1 MDFHCA
7 YAAIRAVGMGQA
19 AVGKKLGAE
28 LRHFVSET
36 VFAFVRRD
44 CVMKVNNFG
53 RSYLDIV
60 LADNF

>member
-1 MDFHCA
+1 
-7 YAAIRAVGMGQA
+7 MGQA

-53 RSYLDIV
+53 RSYLDVV